1 MSSLKDFLFK
11 DYPPGVT
18 AMFCTTAFAVY
29 LLINAVYYEFSSA
42 PDHSMPSD
50 YNRLLHNLSAYSLCE
65 ERFDSPD
72 LTNYSTVSLLT
83 KIHGSTALV
92 YERSVHN
99 VLIDNSAS
107 ERYYITTDLTWEN
120 LSCEKGNC
128 KVEKCVTI
136 SAPPGLFPTYKLPK
150 EKQCFPV
157 VSADIYDV
165 YTLSLCNK
173 TEESEM
179 KFEFKRRNEY
189 AKSLTPHMKR
199 EMQSRLV
206 EIALSL
212 LAFNVFIIGFSLLY
226 RYRKI
231 QSGDVY

>member
-1 MSSLKDFLFK
+1 M
-11 DYPPGVT
+11 
-18 AMFCTTAFAVY
+18 
-29 LLINAVYYEFSSA
+29 
-42 PDHSMPSD
+42 
-50 YNRLLHNLSAYSLCE
+50 
-65 ERFDSPD
+65 
-72 LTNYSTVSLLT
+72 SLLT
-83 KIHGSTALV
+83 KVHGSKALV
-92 YERSVHN
+92 YQHSLHH

-120 LSCEKGNC
+120 LSCEKGDC

-136 SAPPGLFPTYKLPK
+136 SAPPGLFPTYTLPK
-150 EKQCFPV
+150 EKQCSPV
-157 VSADIYDV
+157 VTADSVDK

-173 TEESEM
+173 TEDRKM

-189 AKSLTPHMKR
+189 AKSLTPRMKR

-212 LAFNVFIIGFSLLY
+212 LVFNAVIVGVSLVY

-231 QSGDVY
+231 QSSDLY